1 MLKDSNIT
9 EKKKLDITTVQKY
22 LFLALLVLTPLA
34 IMPFPWDWTERSMS
48 LLILGIASVIVG
60 LELIKLIWHGKVTF
74 LKSTLDGGVF
84 AVLVSMILSTLFS
97 KDLNTSLWGIDGRL
111 GGGLIVF
118 ITMLVMCFIARSF
131 ISDFK
136 TVKLSIVTFVVSF
149 SVINLL
155 SILSFLGVNIFGF
168 IPIYKDLFQTGL
180 PLMRSSKIHLLVNFV
195 LVLLEWGMIL
205 DFTIDRKG
213 KNTTL
218 VIALIALFFSAVNIW
233 IFSINQGIGLL
244 ILFVLVM
251 VAIWFFGIRKLK
263 VNKLISRDVIVSL
276 VSILVII
283 IIPVV
288 LLLIPTLR
296 NIILP
301 KSVNLVAQVSLGA
314 DVSWIIAASVFVT
327 SFIRGLLGMGVDT
340 YTISYNLLKPLS
352 QNLVQYNDVNFYYG
366 SSQVFTQFANGGLV
380 WLIAWGLMG
389 FVIVKTLVKDLR
401 RIKIYKEDIE
411 KSWYLLLIDFV
422 IVYLYFA
429 SFFAVY
435 NVLIWLVLLVLI
447 ALRVVL
453 LEDLNKGTEAKF
465 VIKLW
470 TANLSAES
478 ENGKLANRLNIVLT
492 VIVACLFTGILVMFI
507 SKTISSMY
515 MLKAE
520 SYYIEQNNKYKDTT
534 PTIDEREAFVTSMAY
549 YYSQSVKFDGEDP
562 LANRKAGLMYLENV
576 GIAAER
582 YSSSDSSTDKTELI
596 NNVGKWKNYA
606 LDYTRKSIDV
616 DPNVYSNWEARV
628 QVYMGLV
635 GMGFND
641 YTSDALYSLNSAIVL
656 NPLNYELYYS
666 EAQVDV
672 VNNDKD
678 SALSALTKVLGIN
691 AQHIPSII
699 LAADINKERGNT
711 SVYESYLKAA
721 KKILENNSQTDTD
734 VYQQVTKEL
743 NALSSTDT
751 TTNNN

>member
-641 YTSDALYSLNSAIVL
+641 YTSDALYSLNSAIAL

-699 LAADINKERGNT
+699 LAADINKEKGNT

-721 KKILENNSQTDTD
+721 KKILENNNQTDTD